1 MSDPERKRLASLR
14 AMSWRLEATEW
25 EARAKHLATTYAD
38 EDGAADARTVAAV
51 IRMAAE
57 RLLERTR

>member
-14 AMSWRLEATEW
+14 AMSWRLEANEW
-25 EARAKHLATTYAD
+25 ETRAADIAVMYRD
-38 EDGAADARTVAAV
+38 EDGAKDALTVAAV

-57 RLLERTR
+57 RLLERTQ